1 MSVVKLS
8 SESRVGEEGSLANFG
23 PAVGM
28 CGLTM
33 CLTAQCHL
41 YFVGRQL
48 HTTFCSYKKLAIS
61 KHKTFCHHKTC
72 YEAQNFIIPL
82 IRQFLVGAVIG
93 CLSVH
98 YIQSLKSFFFM
109 WLKSFSGT
117 GLQLQFFYAT
127 NAILLVL

>member
-48 HTTFCSYKKLAIS
+48 HTTHTCLFRAGLLELRPVPHPNTKL
-61 KHKTFCHHKTC
+61 
-72 YEAQNFIIPL
+72 
-82 IRQFLVGAVIG
+82 
-93 CLSVH
+93 
-98 YIQSLKSFFFM
+98 
-109 WLKSFSGT
+109 
-117 GLQLQFFYAT
+117 
-127 NAILLVL
+127 